1 MRERKIEKKRD
12 HLSSKQIT
20 SLDCRVKSVVAM
32 VSLVARFRGHCVII
46 SDMPTPPPPLPLAS
60 LFLFLPL
67 LFSKSTIFPYI
78 PLFTFLLH
86 INNIKRTLYW
96 STCIQH
102 RKSIW
107 CLFAFE
113 SLTFSSVHLLFSAP
127 LPPSLEGS
135 SPSKRDSSSEQI
147 LDYNQ
152 QIALVVSNT
161 HQYVIH

>member
-1 MRERKIEKKRD
+1 MRERKFEKKRD

-32 VSLVARFRGHCVII
+32 VSLVARFCGHCVII
-46 SDMPTPPPPLPLAS
+46 SDMPTPPPSLPLAS

-67 LFSKSTIFPYI
+67 LFSKSTIFPSL
-78 PLFTFLLH
+78 PSFLH

-102 RKSIW
+102 RKSIL

-127 LPPSLEGS
+127 LPLSLEGS

>member
-1 MRERKIEKKRD
+1 MRERKLEKKRD

-32 VSLVARFRGHCVII
+32 VLLVACFCGHCVII
-46 SDMPTPPPPLPLAS
+46 SDMPTPPPSLPLAS

-67 LFSKSTIFPYI
+67 LFSKSTIFPSL
-78 PLFTFLLH
+78 PSFLH

-96 STCIQH
+96 STCIH
-102 RKSIW
+102 YRKSIL

-113 SLTFSSVHLLFSAP
+113 SLTFFFCTSIILCSSSSLFRR
-127 LPPSLEGS
+127 ET
-135 SPSKRDSSSEQI
+135 PSKRDSSSDQI